1 MGRQPLKPWTGLKS
15 WPALSLA
22 GSPPYLPRELDTVA
36 EPPPDDSKW
45 AQSPMSGGGCP
56 CIWLAQPRSTILHRN
71 SCNPNLISVAHVGL
85 PDRSKIYAD
94 VACSSAD
101 LCLVQGR
108 SSQILDRHT
117 AKKCAVTM
125 CTTSGTSCNCA
136 VSVHKH
142 AFKFGCHL
150 SDLHIRS

>member
-15 WPALSLA
+15 CPALSLA

-85 PDRSKIYAD
+85 PDRLKIYAD

-117 AKKCAVTM
+117 AKKCA
-125 CTTSGTSCNCA
+125 SGTSCNCA
-136 VSVHKH
+136 VSVLQRAQACNQIWMPH
-142 AFKFGCHL
+142 
-150 SDLHIRS
+150 DLHIRS